1 MKVNQKGFTL
11 SNEQKRVLKRLAAKA
26 ASRSQRR
33 SKAAQ
38 KRNLDV
44 LEAIPRRAAF
54 ALLVAIDL
62 LENEAR
68 AQWSRL
74 ANLKLRLQRVHGG
87 MNPSRPG
94 TSPVESEAK

>member
-11 SNEQKRVLKRLAAKA
+11 LNEQKRVLKRLEAKA
-26 ASRSQRR
+26 RQRSRKR
-33 SKAAQ
+33 SKTAQ
-38 KRNLDV
+38 KPNLDV

-54 ALLVAIDL
+54 ALLVAMDL

-74 ANLKLRLQRVHGG
+74 ANLKLRLQRIHGG
-87 MNPSRPG
+87 INTPKNA
-94 TSPVESEAK
+94 TYVAENVAE